1 MTVRSIVNEHRA
13 RKAPFCTSEMSVF
26 DAAVEIAEL
35 GVNAL
40 AVVDDGKLAGIVTDH
55 DIIRALADA
64 GSDLEQVSVREWM
77 TPDVKTCTPDDKL
90 SDALNLMARY
100 GIRHLVVV
108 EDGVP
113 VAVLGARDVLT
124 RIHENDELQLRVL
137 QDLARVTHASRV
149 A

>member
-1 MTVRSIVNEHRA
+1 MDAHRG
-13 RKAPFCTSEMSVF
+13 RKSPFCTSDISVF

-40 AVVDDGKLAGIVTDH
+40 AVVDDGKLAGIITDH
-55 DIIRALADA
+55 DIIRALADTGA
-64 GSDLEQVSVREWM
+64 DLGEIRVSEWM
-77 TPDVKTCTPDDKL
+77 TPDVKTCTPDSKL
-90 SDALNLMARY
+90 SDALNIMARY

-108 EDGVP
+108 EGDAP

-137 QDLARVTHASRV
+137 QDIARISHATQV